1 MSGMHAGNLET
12 SSRLQKLDAFLR
24 LRGARGA
31 TSIEITD
38 LLRAAAASTDVSE
51 LRKNLRRHG
60 EDVVCTPEGRTADGR
75 KVYRYHITGA
85 AVGGGAP
92 SPAAKPEAAGDLLS
106 TNPPPS
112 SPTPEDLDAMKQRD
126 LFRSTG

>member
-12 SSRLQKLDAFLR
+12 SSRLQKLDVFLR
-24 LRGARGA
+24 LRGSRGA

-60 EDVVCTPEGRTADGR
+60 EDVVCTPEGKTADGR
-75 KVYRYHITGA
+75 KIYRYRITGA
-85 AVGGGAP
+85 AVGGGTP
-92 SPAAKPEAAGDLLS
+92 STAAMPETTGDLLS
-106 TNPPPS
+106 INPPP
-112 SPTPEDLDAMKQRD
+112 PAPPPEDLEALKQRD
-126 LFRSTG
+126 LFGRAG